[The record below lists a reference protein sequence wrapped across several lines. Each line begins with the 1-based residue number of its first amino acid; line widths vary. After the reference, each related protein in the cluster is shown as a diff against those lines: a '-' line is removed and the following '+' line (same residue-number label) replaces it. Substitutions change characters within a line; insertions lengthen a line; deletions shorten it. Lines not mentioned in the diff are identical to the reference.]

1 MTAPRFA
8 VATLALAVLLFVS
21 LSAADVTGRW
31 TAAFE
36 TEVGEQRYTFEFVV
50 KGTQLTGTAKSEL
63 LGNNEIQDGKVDDT
77 TISFVE
83 NASFEGMPLRISY
96 TGTMT
101 SADEIAFVRNV
112 ADLATE
118 KLVARRAK

>member
-1 MTAPRFA
+1 MPALRF
-8 VATLALAVLLFVS
+8 VPATLALTMLLLVPV
-21 LSAADVTGRW
+21 SAADVAGRW
-31 TAAFE
+31 TATFE
-36 TEVGEQRYTFEFVV
+36 TEIGEQRYTFEFVV

-63 LGNNEIQDGKVDDT
+63 LGANEIQDGTVDDAM
-77 TISFVE
+77 ISFVE
-83 NASFEGMPLRISY
+83 NASFQGMPLRITY

-112 ADLATE
+112 GDFATE